1 MANRII
7 ADGSHLPSP
16 ALTPQPQPQPAY
28 PSDQSP
34 ETLDSSVESTCTP
47 INHLSHL
54 DEINSE
60 LSPRNRRSRAP
71 SPSPIQADQ
80 PSRHTSQL
88 LLIYNALRQNGER
101 DQATFPQRSQPQDR
115 TLSTSPL
122 QQAGDQFGLDGTPV
136 LNDSRPFFRLL

>member
-54 DEINSE
+54 AEIDSE
-60 LSPRNRRSRAP
+60 LSPRNRRPRA
-71 SPSPIQADQ
+71 PSPIQADQ

-101 DQATFPQRSQPQDR
+101 DQATSREDHNLR
-115 TLSTSPL
+115 TEPFRRLHHNKRVISSALTELPC
-122 QQAGDQFGLDGTPV
+122 F
-136 LNDSRPFFRLL
+136 NDSRPFFRLL